1 MNDKTW
7 ILDELQKGRELSNR
21 DILIERGCM
30 NGKAR
35 IAELRK
41 DGHDIQT
48 TMRPGKRKNG
58 DSCRYAVY
66 SMGTDAR

>member
-7 ILDELQKGRELSNR
+7 ILEELQKGRELSNR

-35 IAELRK
+35 VAELRK
-41 DGHDIQT
+41 DGYSIET

-58 DSCRYAVY
+58 DSCRYGVY
-66 SMGTDAR
+66 KLRS